1 MSGIVIY
8 LMYFCDNYF
17 MEFIEKISTLRIN
30 WEGQTHFIINDPIN
44 DLDLLF
50 GNDSRYCSMKNEIL
64 SYEFILNMNGDFA
77 IDRFGLESYWN
88 SQNSVGS
95 KMLLTLFWGGL
106 HKTRNYKS
114 HFVRFFRKTIQLLSD
129 FQSDDFQKSI
139 NWLFLEF
146 ENNKKIEGVGYAFF
160 SKFFQFAK
168 PESDFVICDQWT
180 MKSIATYLI
189 LKNEHEKLRDIF
201 SLSVN
206 NKSQTIN
213 IQLRKVENS
222 CSDSYVKFIQEFRR
236 VTIELTAVLP
246 RIDNDIRLAE
256 EVLFG
261 WNRKVVQD
269 GYDNPRYFYQ
279 EVIFN
284 YLKISKPTS
293 KIFKERISENL
304 VVLDRLFIFKQPK
317 AKYYSLRVSPND
329 KKKIGYFDNN
339 AWLCLHK
346 DFLHLIKN
354 VEWQIGNTKGGS
366 ETHKCRFTDIP
377 ELIRKIEDS
386 GLVCEFL
393 N

>member
-1 MSGIVIY
+1 
-8 LMYFCDNYF
+8 
-17 MEFIEKISTLRIN
+17 
-30 WEGQTHFIINDPIN
+30 
-44 DLDLLF
+44 
-50 GNDSRYCSMKNEIL
+50 
-64 SYEFILNMNGDFA
+64 
-77 IDRFGLESYWN
+77 
-88 SQNSVGS
+88 
-95 KMLLTLFWGGL
+95 
-106 HKTRNYKS
+106 
-114 HFVRFFRKTIQLLSD
+114 
-129 FQSDDFQKSI
+129 
-139 NWLFLEF
+139 
-146 ENNKKIEGVGYAFF
+146 
-160 SKFFQFAK
+160 
-168 PESDFVICDQWT
+168 

-206 NKSQTIN
+206 KKSQTIN

-261 WNRKVVQD
+261 WNRKVIQD

-304 VVLDRLFIFKQPK
+304 VVMDRLFIFKQPK

-386 GLVCEFL
+386 CLVCEFL